1 MRIERNKYLNKLI
14 DRKENGYIKIITG
27 IRRCGKS
34 FLLSKLYKD
43 YLISIGIEE
52 SQIVEIQLD
61 DIRNIK
67 YRNPFELDEYV
78 RAYVTKSHKMNYI
91 FIDEIQLVEEVDN
104 PHLKNGS
111 KIGFVD
117 VLIGLMKIENID
129 IYVTGSNSKMLSTDI
144 LTEFKDRGEEIRVN
158 PLSFKEFYDCFE
170 DKQNAWREYFN
181 YGGMPRLV
189 TMSKHEDKSKY
200 LKDLFSKTYITDVI
214 ERNNVRKD
222 KEFFDDLLN
231 ILASSIGSLTNPR
244 NIANTFKSKK
254 KEVVHPATLSNY
266 IDYLIDAFIISK
278 ANRFDV
284 KGRKY
289 IETPLKYYFTDIGL
303 RNARLNFRQQEE
315 NHIMENIIFNELS
328 IREFDI
334 DIGNVEYN
342 YTNSEGQNK
351 RAQLEIDF
359 VANKVNKRY
368 YIQSALNVSSEEKR
382 QQEIKSLLKVDDSF
396 KKIVV
401 VKDDIIPWHD
411 DNGIF
416 YLGIEKFLLDEN
428 SLDL

>member
-1 MRIERNKYLNKLI
+1 MKIKRDRYLNKLI
-14 DRKENGYIKIITG
+14 ARKENGYIKILTG

-34 FLLSKLYKD
+34 FLLSVLYKD
-43 YLISIGIEE
+43 YLISIGVEE
-52 SQIVEIQLD
+52 SQIIEIQLD
-61 DIRNIK
+61 DIKNIK
-67 YRNPFELDEYV
+67 YRNPFELDEYI
-78 RAYVTKSHKMNYI
+78 RACVTQSSRMNYV
-91 FIDEIQLVEEVDN
+91 FIDEIQLVEHVDN

-117 VLIGLMKIENID
+117 VLVGLMKIENID
-129 IYVTGSNSKMLSTDI
+129 IYVTGSNSRMLSTDI
-144 LTEFKDRGEEIRVN
+144 LTEFKDRGDEIRIN

-254 KEVVHPATLSNY
+254 NETIHSDTLSNY

-278 ANRFDV
+278 VNRFDV

-289 IETPLKYYFTDIGL
+289 IGTPLKYYFTDIGL

-315 NHIMENIIFNELS
+315 THIMENIIFNELS

-334 DIGNVEYN
+334 DVGNVEYN
-342 YTNSEGQNK
+342 YTDNARQNK

-359 VANKVNKRY
+359 VANKINNRY
-368 YIQSALNVSSEEKR
+368 YIQSALNVSSDEKR

-396 KKIVV
+396 RKIVI
-401 VKDDIIPWHD
+401 VKDNIIPWHD
-411 DNGIF
+411 DYGIL
-416 YLGIEKFLLDEN
+416 YLGIEEFLLDEN